1 MARIFVCNW
10 YFEQSVVTIAAYRLC
25 EADYELKSHLADACL
40 LSSSDVG
47 TWYFRWSAIVLMLPS
62 AIVQRPY

>member
-25 EADYELKSHLADACL
+25 EADYELKSHLADVCL
-40 LSSSDVG
+40 LSSYVVLPMICNCANV
-47 TWYFRWSAIVLMLPS
+47 AIGYCATAVLKG
-62 AIVQRPY
+62 